1 MATPTTETQDVGE
14 TVHSFTIKADE
25 IRQDPNDG
33 AEPDVSM
40 EQQLAEFAG
49 EGEPP
54 PEQTAKPAEP
64 AAAPVPKTAQLP
76 DEAPKAEPD
85 DESEPAE
92 KTAAAEKP
100 AVEPIKPHTEFA
112 DARSLRPAYE
122 ALRVRAEA
130 AEKAIADKDARIT
143 DLTRQIEEAK
153 TIKEE
158 AEQLRAKVNNRNF
171 EETEPYIASITPLR
185 TEAQSILARASEL
198 ALSDGKQNPDKI
210 NDTIRRM
217 VSLPDRGQ
225 RRQLASEVFDDADVS
240 EAVALA
246 GQLADVDRRYRATY
260 QDWSQKASENLKLFR
275 TKEVTTLREEAEAV
289 RKEQDARL
297 GFVAKDPVLAEHRQE
312 GEKLAAAL
320 LQLDELPARER
331 RAVIRE
337 AYWQVAR
344 FPAMWAA
351 SYQALEQ
358 LKVARAA
365 LKRKGVTL
373 QGVTGGGVPAG
384 GNGARKKPEDMD
396 LADELDEFMQSST

>member
-14 TVHSFTIKADE
+14 TVQSFTIKADE

-49 EGEPP
+49 EGEP
-54 PEQTAKPAEP
+54 TAAQPATPDAP
-64 AAAPVPKTAQLP
+64 AAEPVPKTAQLP

-85 DESEPAE
+85 EPEPAE
-92 KTAAAEKP
+92 KTAATEKP

-130 AEKAIADKDARIT
+130 AEKAVADKDARIA
-143 DLTRQIEEAK
+143 DLTRQIEETK
-153 TIKEE
+153 PIKEE
-158 AEQLRAKVNNRNF
+158 AEQLRAKVHNRNF
-171 EETEPYIASITPLR
+171 EETEPYQQTITPLR
-185 TEAQSILARASEL
+185 TEAQSILARAGEL
-198 ALSDGKQNPDKI
+198 SLSDGKQNQDKI

-225 RRQLASEVFDDADVS
+225 RRQLASEVFDEADVS

-260 QDWSQKASENLKLFR
+260 QEWSAKASENLKLFR
-275 TKEVTTLREEAEAV
+275 TKEVTILREEAEAV

-358 LKVARAA
+358 LKIARAA
-365 LKRKGVTL
+365 LKRRGITL
-373 QGVTGGGVPAG
+373 QAAVPGGAPGG
-384 GNGARKKPEDMD
+384 GNGSRKKSDDMT
-396 LADELDEFMQSST
+396 LTDELDAEFKTLT